1 MYGSFDDVGMGY
13 AGVAGL
19 IEAEATGLAAQ
30 ARIRRRLPVE
40 LTTRANNGRFGAG
53 CERGLRVHQARHR
66 GSENRWFLR
75 HPSLRIPAGT
85 NAKRVREQ

>member
-19 IEAEATGLAAQ
+19 IEAEATGLVAQ

-53 CERGLRVHQARHR
+53 CERGL
-66 GSENRWFLR
+66 GSTR
-75 HPSLRIPAGT
+75 PGTGALRIAGSYAIQASGSPAGT
-85 NAKRVREQ
+85 NATRIREQ